1 MLKACDHTDTVAAEN
16 RENIIRNTVAINRNT
31 QGCFPRR
38 GAGDACGAS
47 EQSAGLINENHEEM
61 KREPYSEDKFNA
73 IAAVGGY
80 SAKQTA

>member
-1 MLKACDHTDTVAAEN
+1 MLKARDHTDTVAAEN

-31 QGCFPRR
+31 RGCFPRER
-38 GAGDACGAS
+38 CWRCMRSA

-73 IAAVGGY
+73 IAAVGGRV
-80 SAKQTA
+80 

>member
-1 MLKACDHTDTVAAEN
+1 MLKARDHTDTVAAEN

-31 QGCFPRR
+31 RGLLSRR